1 MFGFHGEYPAVRP
14 KAKFWRYLVKNCKK
28 SAVKHSIENLFCR
41 ILWICLQ
48 PFVQDCLKTQVS
60 ISNSL
65 QVPWFYIFWRF
76 WYFRRLVLFSNWY
89 LRQLRSKKYL
99 NMIWIWYFSKNTI
112 LHFGVKYEFGTKRCS
127 SCNRAVF
134 KKRFYFNL
142 LKTDHFWC
150 FNALLNK

>member
-1 MFGFHGEYPAVRP
+1 MPYELRNNLTLRKFGNFKKILEMFGFHGEYPAVRP

-48 PFVQDCLKTQVS
+48 PFVQDCLRTQVS

-76 WYFRRLVLFSNWY
+76 WYFKRLVLFSNWY
-89 LRQLRSKKYL
+89 LRQLNSKKYL
-99 NMIWIWYFSKNTI
+99 NMILFKKHYLALWCQVWIW
-112 LHFGVKYEFGTKRCS
+112 
-127 SCNRAVF
+127 
-134 KKRFYFNL
+134 
-142 LKTDHFWC
+142 D
-150 FNALLNK
+150 